1 MGTCGTGRVPLKH
14 PGAPGRR
21 LPRPQPLGDAPL
33 RAGRAL
39 DPAGRPASAARGGR
53 SGARLPRSA
62 SASAGG
68 QSGSR
73 RTGVPAPRA
82 GRGARPGEG
91 GFGCGARSFCGNVP
105 GAGLETKRARS
116 SRARASRDGKS
127 RGRKRLRPG
136 RALCPTPFSAHP
148 RRTGAQDVVCAMV
161 IRVPSGGRSRPVATR
176 TWTARGSA
184 WRGRARVQ
192 EA

>member
-1 MGTCGTGRVPLKH
+1 MRDGAGPSQAPRSSGQTPPAPTAPRGCSTPRRARPRSGRGDLRPEHAAAAPALGFRARPRHPLEDKAAVAALACLRH
-14 PGAPGRR
+14 G
-21 LPRPQPLGDAPL
+21 LG
-33 RAGRAL
+33 
-39 DPAGRPASAARGGR
+39 GGR
-53 SGARLPRSA
+53 
-62 SASAGG
+62 
-68 QSGSR
+68 
-73 RTGVPAPRA
+73 
-82 GRGARPGEG
+82 GRGRG

-136 RALCPTPFSAHP
+136 RALSPTPFSAHP
-148 RRTGAQDVVCAMV
+148 RRTGAQDAVCAMV

-176 TWTARGSA
+176 TWTGRGSA